1 MSFQSRLRDRRR
13 ELNLSRLQL
22 AKKLNITVS
31 AIANYETG
39 VSHPKTD
46 ILFRLISALD
56 CDANYLF
63 QDEIVYQKAS
73 SYQKNRQ
80 ELDMRETRL
89 LSNYRSLNKTGRDKV
104 DCYLKDIVC
113 NPENVH

>member
-13 ELNLSRLQL
+13 ELNITSHEL
-22 AKKLNITVS
+22 AKTLNITVS

-63 QDEIVYQKAS
+63 QDEII
-73 SYQKNRQ
+73 YQKNSSYTKVSHS
-80 ELDMRETRL
+80 LDMRESQL
-89 LSNYRSLNKTGRDKV
+89 IHHYRTLNCSGRNKV
-104 DCYLKDIVC
+104 DCYLKDITC
-113 NPENVH
+113 NPENTH

>member
-1 MSFQSRLRDRRR
+1 MSFQSRLRDRRC
-13 ELNLSRLQL
+13 ELKLSRQEL

-46 ILFRLISALD
+46 ILFRLIRLLN

-63 QDEIVYQKAS
+63 QDEITCPEVTTYRLD
-73 SYQKNRQ
+73 RQ
-80 ELDMRETRL
+80 ELDMRESQLIRTYRL
-89 LSNYRSLNKTGRDKV
+89 LNRYGRNKV
-104 DCYLKDIVC
+104 ESYLLDITA
-113 NPENVH
+113 NPENTI